1 MVLNQF
7 NTNFWDS
14 RNLFDKFHNR
24 ELGHF
29 VVKVSFSIGSNTTT
43 AKSTKTS
50 LKKGIHVLSISI
62 TIFPTSLLCQMKVN
76 SSGFEFERI
85 ISEFRNRKKLSSSLV
100 YVLHKT

>member
-43 AKSTKTS
+43 QPRPQGFS
-50 LKKGIHVLSISI
+50 LKKWVGKSPGDEVDHDGEVDENV
-62 TIFPTSLLCQMKVN
+62 T
-76 SSGFEFERI
+76 
-85 ISEFRNRKKLSSSLV
+85 
-100 YVLHKT
+100 

>member
-29 VVKVSFSIGSNTTT
+29 VVKVSFSIGSNNTT
-43 AKSTKTS
+43 AKST
-50 LKKGIHVLSISI
+50 KKGIHVLSISI
-62 TIFPTSLLCQMKVN
+62 TIFPTRLLCQMKVN

-100 YVLHKT
+100 YVLDKT